1 MSEDLLKMTTEVI
14 TNNYATQAVGS
25 ELSQFYKFMVDN
37 NVIQIGVAFIIS
49 NQVTSVFGSL
59 MKDIISPIVARLI
72 GSDEKKLENHKL
84 IILGM
89 HFDIGSFILS
99 LFNFWLILVIVFY
112 LVRALPKETVSKK

>member
-1 MSEDLLKMTTEVI
+1 
-14 TNNYATQAVGS
+14 
-25 ELSQFYKFMVDN
+25 
-37 NVIQIGVAFIIS
+37 
-49 NQVTSVFGSL
+49 